1 MEEARQEAFE
11 AWVDEK
17 RRIVSFHEVPDTRHY
32 CAEERDFWTQVVELV
47 LAGYRVQ

>member
-1 MEEARQEAFE
+1 MEEARQEIFE

-17 RRIVSFHEVPDTRHY
+17 RRIVSFHAVPEARRY
-32 CAEERDFWTQVVELV
+32 CAEERDFWTRVVELV